1 MVKPLLAC
9 ITFVSGTSIRNA
21 FIENL
26 LVFEYKQKENV
37 FDSVFDKVLHKNKRA
52 LSIDQLP
59 KRML

>member
-37 FDSVFDKVLHKNKRA
+37 FDSVFDKVYIKIKEL
-52 LSIDQLP
+52 LV
-59 KRML
+59 